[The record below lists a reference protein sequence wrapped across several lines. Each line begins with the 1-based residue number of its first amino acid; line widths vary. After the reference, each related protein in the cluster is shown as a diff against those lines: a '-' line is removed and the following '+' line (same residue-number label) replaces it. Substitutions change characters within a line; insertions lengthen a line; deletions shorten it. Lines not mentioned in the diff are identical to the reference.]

1 MKKDLLKRLLISA
14 TVGVVITLT
23 LFVGAFGS
31 VQASSTTNVSDS
43 KQQLVDIVLRPKS
56 QKTLHKFVY
65 DSVNPNSSSYRKF
78 VTRGLFPN
86 GLVKAQVKSRP

>member
-43 KQQLVDIVLRPKS
+43 
-56 QKTLHKFVY
+56 
-65 DSVNPNSSSYRKF
+65 NN
-78 VTRGLFPN
+78 N
-86 GLVKAQVKSRP
+86 